1 MCVYVLTLRKMRHLS
16 HVLTPPT
23 LHLPFFFFFAI
34 LEFKKRETE
43 VYIGNLPL
51 DISEVCLTLCM
62 VASHLLW
69 LPPYA
74 LNQLIVSSRF
84 ALGFP
89 NFSVKHPPSSHPC
102 RPWWVATLLIAWN
115 GGLQ

>member
-1 MCVYVLTLRKMRHLS
+1 MFEGECVCVYVLTLRKMHHLS

-23 LHLPFFFFFAI
+23 LTLHLPFFSF

-43 VYIGNLPL
+43 VYVGNLPL

-69 LPPYA
+69 LPPYD
-74 LNQLIVSSRF
+74 LNLPVRILPV
-84 ALGFP
+84 LKGI
-89 NFSVKHPPSSHPC
+89 
-102 RPWWVATLLIAWN
+102 LEL
-115 GGLQ
+115 

>member
-1 MCVYVLTLRKMRHLS
+1 MCVYVLTLRKMCLIS
-16 HVLTPPT
+16 CSNSSNLTPA
-23 LHLPFFFFFAI
+23 FFFFFAI

-51 DISEVCLTLCM
+51 DISEVCLALCM
-62 VASHLLW
+62 VAPQLLW

-89 NFSVKHPPSSHPC
+89 SFSMKHPPPSHPC
-102 RPWWVATLLIAWN
+102 GPWWVATLLIAWN